1 MKPAGPGRRGTALA
15 ERDPAVPPRPLP
27 ASSPLVLTP
36 SGAADPAAPRSG
48 LALVVFV
55 LLNVL
60 VLGYLVE
67 TLWFWPPRPPRQ
79 PHVLPLDVRAWGWD
93 SWAGM
98 LIARDFLDTPGAGRL
113 YEDVFFRQGERLHAL
128 RERGAGRLYPRV
140 FFDEGLKFQYPP
152 TSLLAVDLVRALVPR
167 YHPKHV
173 LNAISLAAVLLW
185 LIARDRPGPAGVAAG
200 LLAVVKPHY
209 AVLLLWGL
217 LRRQWR
223 FALAGLAAIAAVLAV
238 SIPRYGLANHLDY
251 LAVLA
256 HVGRFLNQSVNGLLH
271 RALNTGDALAWDYR
285 ALAPFHPAVFAGTT
299 AASVLLLACAL
310 WPPRAPLG
318 RAGRP
323 IDLAIALLAATMASP
338 VAWEHHYGVLLPVF
352 ALAWPVLARWPVAGR
367 PTRVLLA
374 ASYVLASN
382 RFYDVAAAA
391 AGTPF
396 ELVQSYLLLAALTV
410 LVILCRLR
418 AGWVS
423 SGSEQVAVPVAPSAT
438 TAPGPPGAR
447 WRPVGGGRVLVT
459 GSTGFLGTAGARR
472 LGPRLVP
479 CDLTLGR
486 SIRTVVGSPEFAS
499 VEAVV
504 HCAAVQLFTPGPRSL
519 SLRDFL
525 PGERRAAPGA
535 ARRLRP
541 GRGPEVRP
549 CLHRHGLRHP
559 GSRRAQ
565 GRWVTTAGRSARPRT
580 WCAGLPSR
588 SSPSSGPGSSPAP
601 AGPGSSPGWPRWRA
615 AACRSRCRA
624 RATTATS

>member
-1 MKPAGPGRRGTALA
+1 MKPAGPRRRGTALA
-15 ERDPAVPPRPLP
+15 GRDPAVPPRPLP

-36 SGAADPAAPRSG
+36 SGAADPAATRSG

-79 PHVLPLDVRAWGWD
+79 PHVLPLDVRAYGWD

-98 LIARDFLDTPGAGRL
+98 LIARDYLDTPGAGRL
-113 YEDVFFRQGERLHAL
+113 YEDVFFRQGERLHDL

-152 TSLLAVDLVRALVPR
+152 TTLLAVDLARALLPR

-173 LNAISLAAVLLW
+173 LNAISLAAVLLTAVVVALILRDGMAAGRPPGGGTALLLGGAALLAALTFYPVIRAAAMGQIQAW
-185 LIARDRPGPAGVAAG
+185 LNALAAVLLWLVARDRPGPAGVAAG

-223 FALAGLAAIAAVLAV
+223 FALAGLAAVAAVLAV

-256 HVGRFLNQSVNGLLH
+256 HVGRHGEGYFLNQSVNGLLH
-271 RALNTGDALAWDYR
+271 RALDTGDALAWDYR

-318 RAGRP
+318 RAARP
-323 IDLAIALLAATMASP
+323 IDLAIALLATTMASP
-338 VAWEHHYGVLLPVF
+338 VAWEHHYGVLLPVL
-352 ALAWPVLARWPVAGR
+352 ALAWPVLARWPVAGW

-382 RFYDVAAAA
+382 RFYDVAAVA

-396 ELVQSYLLLAALTV
+396 EVVQSYLLLAALTV

-418 AGWVS
+418 A
-423 SGSEQVAVPVAPSAT
+423 
-438 TAPGPPGAR
+438 
-447 WRPVGGGRVLVT
+447 
-459 GSTGFLGTAGARR
+459 R
-472 LGPRLVP
+472 LGELRL
-479 CDLTLGR
+479 
-486 SIRTVVGSPEFAS
+486 
-499 VEAVV
+499 
-504 HCAAVQLFTPGPRSL
+504 
-519 SLRDFL
+519 
-525 PGERRAAPGA
+525 
-535 ARRLRP
+535 
-541 GRGPEVRP
+541 
-549 CLHRHGLRHP
+549 
-559 GSRRAQ
+559 
-565 GRWVTTAGRSARPRT
+565 
-580 WCAGLPSR
+580 
-588 SSPSSGPGSSPAP
+588 
-601 AGPGSSPGWPRWRA
+601 
-615 AACRSRCRA
+615 
-624 RATTATS
+624 